1 MPYPGGVS
9 DASITGLVTLTPSPA
24 IDRTY
29 RVPKLLVGGVNRAT
43 SVTEEFAGKGVNV
56 SRNLLL
62 AGIVAPAVVPLH
74 PRDAEIVSGDA
85 LIRISACSAPL
96 RVNITSID
104 EDGVTTKINQSA
116 SELQKSEWSALI
128 TSAVKA
134 VEETRA
140 GWILIAGTIPPI
152 VGGEA
157 DIEAIRAQLPGGV
170 KIALDTSGALFDKW
184 ARSGLVDCVKPN
196 VKELGEAVGRE
207 LHTLG
212 DVVDAAEEVASWG
225 VSYVMVSMGADG
237 FLGYAHGGACWAMC
251 DPVPVLN
258 TIGAGDASVSGF
270 FNSFLRNPDGFED
283 AVAMAAQWGSQKVQQ
298 ATSQLSHLTNL
309 PVVRLRHDID
319 RQLPVISD

>member
-1 MPYPGGVS
+1 MPYPWGVS

-43 SVTEEFAGKGVNV
+43 SVMEEFAGKGVNV

-85 LIRISACSAPL
+85 LIRISDCSAPL

-196 VKELGEAVGRE
+196 VKELGVAVGRE

-225 VSYVMVSMGADG
+225 VSYVMVSMGAGG
-237 FLGYAHGGACWAMC
+237 FLGLADHKVYWATC
-251 DPVPVLN
+251 DSVPVHN

-270 FNSFLRNPDGFED
+270 FNSHLRDPDGVGS

-298 ATSQLSHLTNL
+298 ATSQLSHLNDL
-309 PVVRLRHDID
+309 PAVRLHQSIDRHFPVVAD
-319 RQLPVISD
+319 